1 MIYTGYYAKLKEY
14 ENAGLQPLSIAG
26 RAPSFYKG
34 PQYKSFAPEYKMF
47 MDWKKGKID
56 NMEYTSIFTKHL
68 NTLDKEAVRRTL
80 NSFDKDVILLCYE
93 KTGDFC
99 HRHIVADWI
108 ENNLN
113 MRVDEYDVD
122 YVNTQKKLTEELM
135 SYIITYDELYEELG
149 NKTDRFLNTL
159 EENPPEG
166 YFLYH
171 TVNSDGE
178 REYTLENKE
187 DFLQEYGVGC

>member
-68 NTLDKEAVRRTL
+68 DTLDKEAVRRTL

-108 ENNLN
+108 EKNLN
-113 MRVDEYDVD
+113 MRVDEYDTGYKD
-122 YVNTQKKLTEELM
+122 KEDRLIYELI

-166 YFLYH
+166 YFLYP
-171 TVNSDGE
+171 TTNAEGE
-178 REYTLENKE
+178 RAYTLEHTE
-187 DFLQEYGVGC
+187 EFLRDFDIE